1 MYSQRVKGIMDEHN
15 LVLVTPEVTVR
26 QAAALMVA
34 RNVGA
39 VLVINDQQ
47 QKQLIGIFTERD
59 VVFRIVAPGIDSS
72 SANVGEFM
80 TAAPQSISPQESYG
94 YALKLMHEHH
104 FRHMPVVADG
114 VPVGIVSSRNALDPE
129 MEEFVSE
136 RQRRI
141 NIRSAAA

>member
-1 MYSQRVKGIMDEHN
+1 MYNQRVKNIMDQHN

-26 QAAALMVA
+26 QATAQMVA

-39 VLVINDQQ
+39 VLVINNLQ

-59 VVFRIVAPGIDSS
+59 VVFRIVAPGLDASITT
-72 SANVGEFM
+72 VGEFM

-94 YALKLMHEHH
+94 YALLKMHEHH

-141 NIRSAAA
+141 NIRSAA